1 MNVVEWLDNLV
12 EWLDRGAANV
22 VAPLHRG
29 WLDALMIGATH
40 LGDGLTLAAVVLV
53 ALVVLRLRRQWRPAA
68 VLGATF
74 VAAFVLSE
82 SVKEVVARP
91 RPDVPWRTIALPT
104 TPSFPSSH
112 ALESMAVY
120 GALALTVCQRL
131 RRRRVRVLAVALGV
145 ALSLLIGFS
154 RVYNGVH
161 YLTDVLGGWVGGLA
175 LVLLAAWVGR
185 RWPRRTAARES
196 RDTGPPP

>member
-1 MNVVEWLDNLV
+1 MNVVEWLD
-12 EWLDRGAANV
+12 RGAENL

-29 WLDALMIGATH
+29 WLDALMIGVTH
-40 LGDGLTLAAVVLV
+40 LGDGLTLAVVVLT
-53 ALVVLRLRRQWRPAA
+53 ALAVFRLRRRWRAAA

-82 SVKEVVARP
+82 GVKGVVDRP
-91 RPDVPWRTIALPT
+91 RPEVPWRTIALPGS
-104 TPSFPSSH
+104 PSFPSGH

-120 GALALTVCQRL
+120 GALALTVCGRL
-131 RRRRVRVLAVALGV
+131 KRRRVRVLVLAFGV

-161 YLTDVLGGWVGGLA
+161 YLTDVLGGWICGLA

-196 RDTGPPP
+196 RDAGPPPS